1 MSALLGWWSE
11 LQGGECVC
19 ASHNASGCRQVASC
33 PFLLRGRGGRRF
45 QRAPPGMVP
54 DCSPCTQLQ
63 DAHPRDGPQCLV
75 TAEGWTLNTD
85 VSPPAATTVNGT
97 AIDLFLF
104 APDIA
109 ATPMVAM
116 PSPSDHHFLVLLAPL
131 ASAPMIRRRVRATLW
146 RRVTPTMLD
155 RAVQLLPSSNGN
167 VSAKQLEDALHRI
180 VTLLPSSPWL
190 RSERTSPPL
199 PTECGPPTKTD
210 ADAWRLLQA
219 EFRLPAPNTPLF
231 DAKGRRLVTPRQ
243 RARGFLRLY
252 AAKHSLPSAPDQ
264 RPTGRTTST
273 GGTTTQVTRWE
284 VAQAMDCLNRRG
296 CADDNGI
303 SPQLLLRLRP
313 HLEPLFAEAFSRQLS
328 AADPIP
334 KAWHRA
340 TFIPLLKEDK
350 PPNLLDS
357 FRPVALTSLV
367 CRLCERVVAARS
379 LRSLR
384 RPLHSQQFG
393 FVPGRR
399 AELVLAHL
407 LDDALNGFESRTRVP
422 GSTAHAPISHIT
434 YAAMVDL
441 SDAFCRVLPQSVGSA
456 VSEFVGDPW
465 CASWILEW
473 FQDRKGRVFLDGVT
487 TDSVELQTGVP
498 QGSVLGPLLFVLV
511 ADSLCLC
518 LSEGCESVVAGR
530 QSQRAS
536 FALYADDITIWVA
549 GPNRL
554 QVRDSLSV
562 LLHRV
567 EEWCGEQHLAI
578 SSKTKTIVFAASH
591 QALQDAK
598 SLPPIS
604 VADLTLLPQDDVKLL
619 GWRLDTYLNGN
630 EHAKTLVAKG
640 EKFLHRLAQVAR
652 WMHPAHLRSLW
663 CSMVADM
670 LRGSPLWTRR
680 LSAASSEKLESLLAQ
695 GCRLILRAVATTR
708 NADVLA
714 EAGFRPFAHMV
725 KELAINWKYRFSCDA
740 SAATPMGGTMEEL
753 RQLRRDLLPWLP
765 GIAPTP
771 QLDRISFLCD
781 PATTCTTN
789 DPASVRLAANCSQRQ
804 RAMHLLGDCAN
815 PPLVGWSDGSV
826 VHDGGTPSGG
836 GAALVFLDDR
846 LLAER
851 LVPATT
857 GCCSYSAEVCAAL
870 GLVDELCAQVGK
882 DQDVVICSDSR
893 SWITHVACGPSTPGP
908 FAPLIWQS
916 LDRLVSA
923 CRRVVVAFM
932 FAHCD
937 DPQGDMVDAAAARA
951 RALPPQPTMWHRD
964 AVRPHIEAMRAET
977 DRIQKPLQGLR
988 SSFAPPLSKIP
999 QDLKRQEAV
1008 DLCRLR
1014 TGVWAR
1020 LGFEAV
1026 AHNTTFTCPKCS
1038 APFMRDA
1045 GIVVRHLFECP
1056 GKPTSIQVGDLWSA
1070 DVAVLRNAVSHA
1082 CTFISPF

>member
-1 MSALLGWWSE
+1 
-11 LQGGECVC
+11 
-19 ASHNASGCRQVASC
+19 
-33 PFLLRGRGGRRF
+33 
-45 QRAPPGMVP
+45 
-54 DCSPCTQLQ
+54 
-63 DAHPRDGPQCLV
+63 
-75 TAEGWTLNTD
+75 
-85 VSPPAATTVNGT
+85 
-97 AIDLFLF
+97 
-104 APDIA
+104 
-109 ATPMVAM
+109 
-116 PSPSDHHFLVLLAPL
+116 
-131 ASAPMIRRRVRATLW
+131 
-146 RRVTPTMLD
+146 MLD
-155 RAVQLLPSSNGN
+155 RAVQLLPSLNGA
-167 VSAKQLEDALHRI
+167 VSAKDLESALRQI
-180 VTLLPSSPWL
+180 LATLPSSPWL
-190 RSERTSPPL
+190 RSERTAPPL
-199 PTECGPPTKTD
+199 PTGCGPPSHTD
-210 ADAWRLLQA
+210 ADAWRMLKA
-219 EFRLPAPNTPLF
+219 EFRLPAPNTPLL
-231 DAKGRRLVTPRQ
+231 DAAGRQLITPRQ

-252 AAKHSLPSAPDQ
+252 AAKHALQQ
-264 RPTGRTTST
+264 RQQPIARASPGPTC
-273 GGTTTQVTRWE
+273 VTLWE
-284 VAQAMDCLNRRG
+284 VKEAMDGLNRRG

-313 HLEPLFAEAFSRQLS
+313 QLEPLFAQAFSRQLS
-328 AADPIP
+328 GTDSIP
-334 KAWHRA
+334 KAWHCA

-384 RPLHSQQFG
+384 RPLHSRQFG

-422 GSTAHAPISHIT
+422 GSTAHVPISHIT

-473 FQDRKGRVFLDGVT
+473 FQDRKGRVFLDGIT
-487 TDSVELQTGVP
+487 TDRVELQTGVP

-511 ADSLCLC
+511 ADSLCLR
-518 LSEGCESVVAGR
+518 LSEGCKSVVAGR
-530 QSQRAS
+530 QAQTAS
-536 FALYADDITIWVA
+536 FGLYADDITIWVV

-554 QVRDSLSV
+554 QARDSLSV

-567 EEWCGEQHLAI
+567 ENWCGEQHLAI
-578 SSKTKTIVFAASH
+578 SSKTKTIVFAASP
-591 QALQDAK
+591 QALQDAQ

-604 VADLTLLPQDDVKLL
+604 VAGLTLSPQDDVKLL

-630 EHAKTLVAKG
+630 GHVAALVAKG
-640 EKFLHRLAQVAR
+640 EKYLHRLAEVAR
-652 WMHPAHLRSLW
+652 WVHPAHLRSLW
-663 CSMVADM
+663 SSMVADM
-670 LRGSPLWTRR
+670 LRGAPLWCRR
-680 LSAASSEKLESLLAQ
+680 LSVASREKLESLLAQ
-695 GCRLILRAVATTR
+695 GCRLILRAAATTR
-708 NADVLA
+708 NADVIA

-740 SAATPMGGTMEEL
+740 SATTPMGGTMEEL
-753 RQLRRDLLPWLP
+753 LRLRKDLLPWLP

-781 PATTCTTN
+781 PATRCSAD
-789 DPASVRLAANCSQRQ
+789 DPSPVRLAANDSQRQ
-804 RAMHLLGDCAN
+804 RAMHLLGDCTD

-826 VHDGGTPSGG
+826 VHEGGTPSGG
-836 GAALVFLDDR
+836 GAALVFLEDR

-870 GLVDELCAQVGK
+870 GLVDELCAHVGK

-908 FAPLIWQS
+908 FAPLIWQG
-916 LDRLVSA
+916 LARLASV

-977 DRIQKPLQGLR
+977 DRTQKPLQGLR
-988 SSFAPPLSKIP
+988 SSFAPPLSNIP

-1056 GKPTSIQVGDLWSA
+1056 GNPTSIQVGDLWSA